1 MKKIYLIIF
10 FLILAI
16 GIQAQSGTYTANG
29 VTWTYR
35 LKGSEAIITGET
47 QGSKTFTGPL
57 NIPDHVIHNSV
68 SFPVTEIER
77 DAFRAGEK
85 SGVWMPAYINAT
97 SLTLP
102 ATLKKVGSNAF
113 DDCTGLSGSLII
125 PNSVTTIER
134 YAFYN
139 CSGLTGAL
147 VIPNGVTTIAQ
158 GAFHSCSG
166 FTSLSLPNSITKIET
181 GTFGDCRSLTGP
193 LVIPNSVTTIGAQAF
208 SYCRFTG
215 PLVIPNSVTSIG
227 ESAFWYSPNYT
238 SLTLPENLTTLGNA
252 AFSDCTG
259 LTGTLVI
266 PNSLT
271 SIGYRTFKSCRFT
284 SLSIPNSITTIG
296 GSAFESCEDLTGTL
310 TIPNGVTTIGESAF
324 QQCRGISKLNIPK
337 SVTTIAKRAFSM
349 CLNLEDVNFENGS
362 LATNLGVEIFEN
374 CRRLKFLDVT
384 NLPSITQQIS
394 RSNYVSPFS
403 GLNPYTVIYL
413 PDGSN
418 TPNAG
423 QENFVLNGT
432 CDNFVVYDKSMYYEE
447 GKVGC
452 DYPIQYQFVATK
464 AIYRDRY
471 NFLYQKLCN
480 TICLP
485 YPATLPN
492 NIRAYE
498 LKEKSSIGRNSF
510 MFVSIGDG
518 GTQLEA
524 NKPYLVRVIDPNIG
538 NIGGRQFETSHNVQ
552 VPVTP
557 PTIEVP
563 ATADGTIFFGGTTV
577 NIDNATAAAGGYY
590 NLENNTWKPIKT
602 DNPNGYV
609 HSFRAYIR
617 STSPTPAKGFAI
629 VLDDENETTGID
641 NAEEDIEKGDGK
653 IYSLDGKL
661 LGTDVDALKS
671 GEIYIKNGKKF
682 YKF

>member
-1 MKKIYLIIF
+1 MKKIYLILF

-181 GTFGDCRSLTGP
+181 GTFGDCRSL
-193 LVIPNSVTTIGAQAF
+193 
-208 SYCRFTG
+208 TG

-563 ATADGTIFFGGTTV
+563 ATADGAIFFGGTTV